1 MSVSSRLI
9 ATRSL
14 RGLADGVVS
23 VLLPAHLAARGLGT
37 ARVGTVVTATLLG
50 SAALT
55 LLVGLGRLR
64 LSRRQQLLGA
74 AGLMALTGAL
84 FALPLPFWLLLVVA
98 AVGTLNPSSGDVSV
112 FLPLEQAALA
122 EGADGAQL
130 ARRYARWNVAGALG
144 GALGALL
151 CALPKSALG
160 LSAQD
165 TTWAFWLYAA
175 LGLCAVPLFAGLPP
189 SPPPTRAVRAPLE
202 KSREV
207 VVRLTLLF
215 CLDSAGSGLVLDA
228 LLALWMSLR
237 FGFELQ
243 TLGTIFFVARLLASF
258 SQLLSPVLARR
269 FGPVRT
275 MVFTHLPGNLALA
288 AAAFAPSAE
297 WAVALLLLRT
307 SLSRMDAPIRQALVM
322 DLVPREEREAAAAV
336 TNVPRSLAS
345 AATPALAG
353 LLLEQ
358 STFGWPLV
366 LAGLSKALYDLLLL
380 AGVRAFERPPR

>member
-1 MSVSSRLI
+1 VSASTRLV

-55 LLVGLGRLR
+55 LLVGLGGLGR
-64 LSRRQQLLGA
+64 SRRQLLLGA
-74 AGLMALTGAL
+74 AVVMVLTGVG

-122 EGADGAQL
+122 EGAEGAPL

-144 GALGALL
+144 GAVGALL
-151 CALPKSALG
+151 CALPKTALG

-175 LGLCAVPLFAGLPP
+175 LGLCAVPLFLGLPDA
-189 SPPPTRAVRAPLE
+189 PPPPRGQRKPLE

-237 FGFELQ
+237 FGFDLQ
-243 TLGTIFFVARLLASF
+243 TLGAVFFVARLLASF

-288 AAAFAPSAE
+288 AAAFAPSAA

-336 TNVPRSLAS
+336 TNVPRSLA
-345 AATPALAG
+345 AATTPALAG
-353 LLLEQ
+353 LMLDG

-380 AGVRAFERPPR
+380 AGVRVFERRPR